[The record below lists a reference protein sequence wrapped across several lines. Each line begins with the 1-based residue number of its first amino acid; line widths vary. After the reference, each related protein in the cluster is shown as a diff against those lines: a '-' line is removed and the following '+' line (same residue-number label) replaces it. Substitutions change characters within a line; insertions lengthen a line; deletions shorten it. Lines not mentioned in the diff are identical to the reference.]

1 MRRLYQ
7 KIYLTI
13 IASLILVVVVAGG
26 LWRLGYESSPA
37 AQAFDIVGELAQAA
51 LPPADAPPAVQQHAV
66 DRLAYGFHTDITLFD
81 SALSLIAAVGRPL
94 RPPERQDGG
103 GLDFRPGGPSLNL
116 HLPDGRWLVLRTHT
130 HHRHRALGLILFLA
144 IIALVVAA
152 SAYPVVRGLTRRI
165 ERLQK
170 GVETLGSGNLSAR
183 VKIEGRD
190 EVADLAQSFNRAAL
204 RIENLVR
211 AHRMLLANASHELRT
226 PLSRIRL
233 GIDLFEAER
242 DPMRKAALEHDIA
255 ELDGLIDEILLASR
269 LDALDTL
276 GEREE
281 VDLLALAAEEA
292 VRYENACVKG
302 EPVTVSGDPRLLRR
316 LIRNLLDNAR
326 RHGRPPITIAVK
338 RDAGEAVLDVTD
350 QGKGVPEAERE
361 HVFEPFHQ
369 LGGDSPGAGLGLA
382 LVRRIARLHDGDA
395 AVSPHPDA
403 QSCFRVTLPLLR
415 PSHCCTG

>member
-1 MRRLYQ
+1 MRLYQ

-13 IASLILVVVVAGG
+13 IASLILVVVAAGG

-37 AQAFDIVGELAQAA
+37 DEAFDIVGELAQAA

-66 DRLAYGFHTDITLFD
+66 DRLAFGFHTDITLFD

-152 SAYPVVRGLTRRI
+152 SAYPVVRGLT
-165 ERLQK
+165 
-170 GVETLGSGNLSAR
+170 
-183 VKIEGRD
+183 
-190 EVADLAQSFNRAAL
+190 L

-242 DPMRKAALEHDIA
+242 DPLRKAALE
-255 ELDGLIDEILLASR
+255 R
-269 LDALDTL
+269 
-276 GEREE
+276 
-281 VDLLALAAEEA
+281 
-292 VRYENACVKG
+292 
-302 EPVTVSGDPRLLRR
+302 
-316 LIRNLLDNAR
+316 
-326 RHGRPPITIAVK
+326 
-338 RDAGEAVLDVTD
+338 
-350 QGKGVPEAERE
+350 
-361 HVFEPFHQ
+361 
-369 LGGDSPGAGLGLA
+369 
-382 LVRRIARLHDGDA
+382 
-395 AVSPHPDA
+395 
-403 QSCFRVTLPLLR
+403 
-415 PSHCCTG
+415 